1 MYTTT
6 DCYKCILLL
15 TSYKCTP
22 LQTGYKCKPLQTGY
36 KFTPLQTGYKCKP
49 LQTGDKD
56 RAVKTTDPHGP
67 HGPWVGG
74 VHLRVARHVV
84 DAHVGRGGVGGVGSR
99 GGWVHVAHHAVAGR
113 DDGRQGL
120 GQLLLLL
127 PVLGASVLEPHL
139 QHDAVAHRRQ
149 TTLLFGGFNNNTQQ
163 TAAQTKQNKVP

>member
-1 MYTTT
+1 MYNTT
-6 DCYKCILLL
+6 DCYKCIPLL
-15 TSYKCTP
+15 TSYKRT
-22 LQTGYKCKPLQTGY
+22 PLQTGY

-99 GGWVHVAHHAVAGR
+99 GGWVHVAHHGVARR

-149 TTLLFGGFNNNTQQ
+149 TTLVFAGQGGLT
-163 TAAQTKQNKVP
+163 TTPSKLLLKTKQNKVP